1 MNNGYSTGYFDL
13 ERGTRQGDPL
23 SAYLFILVF
32 EILLIQIRQD
42 NEVTGFTV
50 DGSDVKLTCFADS
63 GYFFV
68 KNVTSV
74 EVVLRNFNTMF
85 QFSSLKINLNKCE
98 VCWLGRAKN
107 RSTKPINCKW
117 VCLVSDSIKVLGSHF
132 SYDQDLTNKLN
143 FLSCTINIQ
152 QLVKVWSQRTLTIA
166 GRIEVFKSLLFLK
179 LVYIS
184 SMNVVPKDV
193 ITELKVIQKNFI
205 WRGRKP
211 KIKHS
216 TLIGDYVDGGLKDI
230 DIEMKFKALKL
241 FWKKVGR

>member
-1 MNNGYSTGYFDL
+1 
-13 ERGTRQGDPL
+13 
-23 SAYLFILVF
+23 
-32 EILLIQIRQD
+32 
-42 NEVTGFTV
+42 
-50 DGSDVKLTCFADS
+50 
-63 GYFFV
+63 
-68 KNVTSV
+68 
-74 EVVLRNFNTMF
+74 MF

-98 VCWLGRAKN
+98 ACWLGRAKN
-107 RSTKPINCKW
+107 RSTKPIDCNW

-132 SYDQDLTNKLN
+132 SYDQDLTSKLN

-152 QLVKVWSQRTLTIA
+152 QLVKGWSQRTLTIA
-166 GRIEVFKSLLFLK
+166 GRIEVFKSLLFSK

-184 SMNVVPKDV
+184 FMNVVPKDI

-230 DIEMKFKALKL
+230 DIEMKFKALKI
-241 FWKKVGR
+241 FWIKRLADNSSNPWKAIANSLLKDIGGTLVFHSNFCLSSDCKEAVKMLPKFYQQLL